1 MFFIII
7 ALIAPFSVIF
17 SQTTVCLDAGH
28 GGDDP
33 GTLGY
38 DGHGYPNE
46 EDITLAIAKA
56 TEGEMRDV
64 FGVLN
69 VYMTRI
75 GDYAVNLDKRVKI
88 ANGEEPDAY
97 GCYAPEDGVDYF
109 ITPI

>member
-1 MFFIII
+1 MNGREDEYNLFFLQRKEGGFCLVFFIII

-46 EDITLAIAKA
+46 EDITLAIATA

-69 VYMTRI
+69 VYI
-75 GDYAVNLDKRVKI
+75 SSVAS
-88 ANGEEPDAY
+88 
-97 GCYAPEDGVDYF
+97 F
-109 ITPI
+109 